1 MKRKPP
7 LLLAFIICGL
17 TLFSMSVAADTTEGT
32 NMKITLTSVF
42 VKSPAEALKFYTK
55 ILGFKEKMYVPEFNL
70 AIVVSPEE
78 PDGTQLLLEPND
90 HPLAKAYQE
99 GLYKE
104 GIPVIVF
111 GVKDIQ
117 KEYKRLKKLG
127 VVFKKEPTENEWGI
141 EAVFDDTCG
150 NYIKLYQAKK

>member
-17 TLFSMSVAADTTEGT
+17 TLFSMSVAADTAEGT

-42 VKSPAEALKFYTK
+42 VKSPAEALKFYTGT
-55 ILGFKEKMYVPEFNL
+55 LGFIEKMYVPEFNL

-99 GLYKE
+99 GLYEE

-111 GVKDIQ
+111 GVEDIQ

>member
-1 MKRKPP
+1 MRRKPP
-7 LLLAFIICGL
+7 PQLAFIICGL
-17 TLFSMSVAADTTEGT
+17 TVFFMSVTADTTERT
-32 NMKITLTSVF
+32 TMKITLTSVF
-42 VKSPAEALKFYTK
+42 VKSPAEAFKFYTET
-55 ILGFKEKMYVPEFNL
+55 LGFIEKMYVPEYNL

-111 GVKDIQ
+111 GVNDIQ
-117 KEYKRLKKLG
+117 GEYKRLKKLG
-127 VVFKKEPTENEWGI
+127 VVFKKEPTETEWGI